1 MHHDVAEI
9 QQDPLAFIGTLLAE
23 RSPVVGIPGDVDDL
37 VGQRPDLAVGRSRSN
52 NEYFG
57 DLQNV
62 SDVEYR
68 DI

>member
-1 MHHDVAEI
+1 MHHDVAKI

-23 RSPVVGIPGDVDDL
+23 RSPVVGIAGDVDDL

-52 NEYFG
+52 NENFG